1 MRLTSDQALVFL
13 ETEKGKGLQGKNRG
27 LLQGLTEDISRDKLE
42 TVSVTICTCKG
53 VTQQPA
59 ILAEN

>member
-27 LLQGLTEDISRDKLE
+27 LLQGLTEDISGDKLE
-42 TVSVTICTCKG
+42 TIVTICTCKG